1 MKYLIGIDAGTT
13 NVKAVL
19 FDEKGSEIGT
29 ASRENETIED
39 STNCAEQD
47 MEAVWN
53 HAHSCLKE
61 IASRYPEEC
70 SALLAIGVTGQGE
83 GFWAVDSEGRPVQR
97 AILWRDGRA
106 VEEVRHITEDCPEIG
121 KLYHKVTGTFPLTGN
136 QMILTRWMKTHRP
149 EVLARVRYVMFC
161 KDWIRYRMTGKISA
175 DVTDSLTSLL
185 DAQTYGLAEQVLE
198 ALELSELRDIF
209 PSPLRSD
216 EVAGILK
223 DELADE
229 MGYPRGIPVI
239 AGALDTSATMVG
251 LGAIHAQS
259 AAVILGTTCACEVV
273 FDKEECAFGE
283 GMTRYEKHPVGD
295 LFVNLQ
301 PTNNGTP
308 NIDWM
313 LDTISPTRN
322 FNEIDR
328 IVDSAPVGS
337 SGVIYLPYIGVSG
350 ERAPFYHPYARAEFF
365 GMSVVTTRADLIRA
379 VYEGISLSIRDCL
392 EEIGAKGDIFLA
404 GGGSKSPVWSQMI
417 ADVCGC
423 EVRIPSGNEQGAKG
437 AALMAGVSQGLYRDY
452 DEAVEKACSF
462 RHVYY
467 PDPVRA
473 REYDL
478 IYRLYRKLRE
488 HNAEVW
494 NLRHQ
499 INKQLK
505 ADRSRQE
512 GGLS

>member
-19 FDEKGSEIGT
+19 FNETGEEIGT
-29 ASRENETIED
+29 ASRENETFQD
-39 STNCAEQD
+39 SANRAEQD
-47 MEAVWN
+47 MEAVWE
-53 HAHSCLKE
+53 HARACLSE
-61 IASRYPEEC
+61 IASRFPKEC
-70 SALLAIGVTGQGE
+70 ADLLAIGVTGQGE
-83 GFWAVDSEGRPVQR
+83 GFWAIDEEGKPLQR

-106 VEEVRHITEDCPEIG
+106 VEEVKELTEVHPEIG
-121 KLYHKVTGTFPLTGN
+121 KLYHDVTGTPPLTGN
-136 QMILTRWMKTHRP
+136 QMILTRWMLANRP
-149 EVLARVRYVMFC
+149 DVLDRVWKVLFC
-161 KDWIRYRMTGKISA
+161 KDWIRYRMTGEIAA

-185 DAQTYGLAEQVLE
+185 DVQTYALADRVLE
-198 ALELSELRDIF
+198 ALALTKYRDIF
-209 PSPLRSD
+209 PKPLRPD
-216 EVAGILK
+216 ERAGTLK

-239 AGALDTSATMVG
+239 AGALDTSATMIG
-251 LGAIHAQS
+251 LGAIHARS

-273 FDKEECAFGE
+273 FDKEDCRFGE
-283 GMTRYEKHPVGD
+283 GMTRYEKHPIGD

-313 LDTISPTRN
+313 LDTISPTRD

-328 IVDSAPVGS
+328 IVDAAPVGS

-365 GMSVVTTRADLIRA
+365 GMSLVTTREDLIRA

-392 EEIGAKGDIFLA
+392 EEIGAKGTVYLA
-404 GGGSKSPVWSQMI
+404 GGGAKSPVWSQMI

-423 EVRIPSGNEQGAKG
+423 EVKIPSGNEQGAKG
-437 AALMAGVSQGLYRDY
+437 AALMAGVSLGLYRDY
-452 DEAVEKACSF
+452 DDAVEKACSF
-462 RHVYY
+462 RHVYH
-467 PDPVRA
+467 PDPLRA
-473 REYDL
+473 KEYDL

-505 ADRSRQE
+505 QHRMTYGKED
-512 GGLS
+512 

>member
-1 MKYLIGIDAGTT
+1 MKYLIGIDAGTS

-19 FDEKGSEIGT
+19 FDESGNEIGT
-29 ASRENETIED
+29 ASRENETFQD
-39 STNCAEQD
+39 SSNCAEQD
-47 MEAVWN
+47 METVWN
-53 HAHSCLKE
+53 HARSCLAE
-61 IASRYPEEC
+61 IASRYQDELRG
-70 SALLAIGVTGQGE
+70 LLAIGVTGQGE
-83 GFWAVDSEGRPVQR
+83 GFWAVDDGGRPVQR

-106 VEEVRHITEDCPEIG
+106 VEEVRRITEENPEIG
-121 KLYHKVTGTFPLTGN
+121 KLYHEVTGTPPLTGN
-136 QMILTRWMKTHRP
+136 QMILTRWMKTNRP
-149 EVLARVRYVMFC
+149 EVLDKVRHVMFC
-161 KDWIRYRMTGKISA
+161 KDWIRYRLTGRIAA
-175 DVTDSLTSLL
+175 DITDSLTSLL
-185 DAQTYGLAEQVLE
+185 DVQTYGLAEQVLD
-198 ALELSELRDIF
+198 ALDLAEYRDIF
-209 PSPLRSD
+209 PAPLRSD
-216 EVAGILK
+216 EAAGILT

-251 LGAIHAQS
+251 LGAIHAKS

-273 FDKEECAFGE
+273 FDKEECRFGE
-283 GMTRYEKHPVGD
+283 ELTRYEKHPVGD

-313 LDTISPTRN
+313 LDTISPTRD

-365 GMSVVTTRADLIRA
+365 GMSLVTTRADLIRA

-392 EEIGAKGDIFLA
+392 EEIGAKGIIYLA
-404 GGGSKSPVWSQMI
+404 GGGAKSPVWSQMI

-437 AALMAGVSQGLYRDY
+437 AALMAGVSRGLYRDY
-452 DEAVEKACSF
+452 DEAVKKACSF
-462 RHVYY
+462 THVYY
-467 PDPVRA
+467 PDSVRA
-473 REYDL
+473 KEYDL
-478 IYRLYRKLRE
+478 IYKLYRKLRE

-494 NLRHQ
+494 DLRHR

-505 ADRSRQE
+505 MYSKEA
-512 GGLS
+512 

>member
-1 MKYLIGIDAGTT
+1 MMKYLIGIDAGTT

-19 FDEKGSEIGT
+19 FDENGTEVGT
-29 ASRENETIED
+29 ASRENETFRD
-39 STNCAEQD
+39 SANCAEQD
-47 MEAVWN
+47 MEAVWE
-53 HAHSCLKE
+53 HAKSCLKE
-61 IASRYPEEC
+61 IASGYPGEC
-70 SALLAIGVTGQGE
+70 ADLLAIGVTGQGE
-83 GFWAVDSEGRPVQR
+83 GFWAIDSEGRPLQR

-106 VEEVRHITEDCPEIG
+106 VEEVKKITEEYPEIG
-121 KLYHKVTGTFPLTGN
+121 ELYHKVTGTPPLTGN
-136 QMILTRWMKTHRP
+136 QMILTRWMKTNRP
-149 EVLARVRYVMFC
+149 EVLDRVWRVLFC
-161 KDWIRYRMTGKISA
+161 KDWIRYRMTGMIAA

-185 DAQTYGLAEQVLE
+185 DVETYALADQVLD
-198 ALELSELRDIF
+198 ALELSEYREIF
-209 PSPLRSD
+209 PEPLRSD
-216 EVAGILK
+216 ETAGTLS

-229 MGYPRGIPVI
+229 LGYPRGIPVI
-239 AGALDTSATMVG
+239 AGALDTSATMIG
-251 LGAIHAQS
+251 LGAIHERS

-273 FDKEECAFGE
+273 FDKKDCRFGE
-283 GMTRYEKHPVGD
+283 GMTRYEKHPIGD

-365 GMSVVTTRADLIRA
+365 GMSLVTTKADLVRA
-379 VYEGISLSIRDCL
+379 VYEGISMSIRDCL
-392 EEIGAKGDIFLA
+392 EEIGAKGTVYLA
-404 GGGSKSPVWSQMI
+404 GGGAKSPVWSQMI
-417 ADVCGC
+417 ADVLGC

-437 AALMAGVSQGLYRDY
+437 AAVMAGVNQGLYRDY

-462 RHVYY
+462 RHVYH
-467 PDPVRA
+467 PDPERA
-473 REYDL
+473 EEYDL
-478 IYRLYRKLRE
+478 LFWLYRRLRE
-488 HNAEVW
+488 HNSEVW

-505 ADRSRQE
+505 AHRKAHGKED
-512 GGLS
+512 